1 MGSFPERLR
10 FLRQKK
16 GITQKEIADSLG
28 IANSSYS
35 LYEKG
40 AREPNFEMLEKIA
53 KYFNVSIDYL
63 LGTEIKYEATSN
75 YEDIRNDYIDTLAAH
90 FDAQEFTDEELDE
103 IMNFVEFVKNKR
115 KKDTLLPNAAHE
127 RTDIDVTE
135 EMKKHDDDIMDDDN
149 F

>member
-40 AREPNFEMLEKIA
+40 AREPNLEMLEKIA
-53 KYFNVSIDYL
+53 NFFNVDMDFL
-63 LGTEIKYEATSN
+63 LGRDISN
-75 YEDIRNDYIDTLAAH
+75 DIDTLAAH
-90 FDAQEFTDEELDE
+90 FEGQEFTDEELEE

-115 KKDTLLPNAAHE
+115 K
-127 RTDIDVTE
+127 
-135 EMKKHDDDIMDDDN
+135 DN
-149 F
+149 